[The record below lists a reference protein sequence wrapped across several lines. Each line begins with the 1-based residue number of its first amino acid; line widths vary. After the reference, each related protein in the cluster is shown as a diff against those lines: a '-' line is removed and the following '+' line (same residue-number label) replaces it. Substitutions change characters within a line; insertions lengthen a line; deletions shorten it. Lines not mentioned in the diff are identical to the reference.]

1 MRRVGAEREK
11 RLRGFL
17 GLENGIPSHDTFRR
31 FWRNLAPARLDA
43 CFLAWVGTWA
53 AAPAGDTIHLD
64 GKCLRRAYGEDG
76 RRPCIVS
83 AHSSLDVDPERA
95 LQAARSHWDVE
106 NPPHWVLDMIFDEDH
121 SRARSGFSA
130 ENLAIMRH
138 MAYNATRKSEAT
150 KGGMKRRKKS
160 LTWNPDK
167 LLATLRAA

>member
-1 MRRVGAEREK
+1 MGAIVTTDAAGCRKKVARAVVGKGGDCLIALKGNQKTGATTRDERY
-11 RLRGFL
+11 F
-17 GLENGIPSHDTFRR
+17 I
-31 FWRNLAPARLDA
+31 
-43 CFLAWVGTWA
+43 
-53 AAPAGDTIHLD
+53 
-64 GKCLRRAYGEDG
+64 
-76 RRPCIVS
+76 
-83 AHSSLDVDPERA
+83 SSLDVDPERA

-106 NPPHWVLDMIFDEDH
+106 NPLHWVLDMIFDEDH

>member
-1 MRRVGAEREK
+1 MPFAD
-11 RLRGFL
+11 
-17 GLENGIPSHDTFRR
+17 I
-31 FWRNLAPARLDA
+31 
-43 CFLAWVGTWA
+43 
-53 AAPAGDTIHLD
+53 
-64 GKCLRRAYGEDG
+64 
-76 RRPCIVS
+76 
-83 AHSSLDVDPERA
+83 SSLDVDPERA

-106 NPPHWVLDMIFDEDH
+106 NPLHWVLDMIFDEDH

>member
-1 MRRVGAEREK
+1 MTLLEALGKLDATDFRVKGRTRHKASEIAATTVCSPMSGGTSYYDFAEFGAERN
-11 RLRGFL
+11 F
-17 GLENGIPSHDTFRR
+17 I
-31 FWRNLAPARLDA
+31 
-43 CFLAWVGTWA
+43 
-53 AAPAGDTIHLD
+53 
-64 GKCLRRAYGEDG
+64 
-76 RRPCIVS
+76 
-83 AHSSLDVDPERA
+83 SSLDVDPERA

-106 NPPHWVLDMIFDEDH
+106 NPLHWVPDMIFDEDH

-130 ENLAIMRH
+130 ENLAMMRH